1 MDRAVARHCKYGIIR
16 STFFAGRQRH
26 KYGGRPFRTE
36 WGGQTVGFRA
46 YRRAH
51 VIVAHVRGNGSLG
64 KIFRVYRVAPRVVG
78 ADAGDG
84 EFAGFTAD
92 LCGLHAV
99 RNRKSG
105 IRHSFVNAGH
115 DLFPDGLMEGRSAV
129 LFGQLLVAV
138 TAAPDSGG
146 IVRSISDEP
155 DIIVGSSRS
164 ALAGIGH
171 AGNIGR

>member
-1 MDRAVARHCKYGIIR
+1 M
-16 STFFAGRQRH
+16 
-26 KYGGRPFRTE
+26 
-36 WGGQTVGFRA
+36 GFRA

-51 VIVAHVRGNGSLG
+51 VIVAHVRGNGSFG